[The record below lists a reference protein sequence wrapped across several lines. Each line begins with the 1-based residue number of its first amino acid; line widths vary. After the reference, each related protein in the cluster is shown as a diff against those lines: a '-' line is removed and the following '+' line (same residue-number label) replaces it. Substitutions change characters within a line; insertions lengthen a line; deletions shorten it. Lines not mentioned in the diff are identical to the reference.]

1 MTKKTN
7 KENNSQPSIEE
18 KIASIGN
25 FVTPSPVSD
34 GTDGEVVG
42 GKPLEKET
50 PGPEGTL
57 GGGDDGETPEGIT
70 GADIRKNTSGEGD

>member
-42 GKPLEKET
+42 GK
-50 PGPEGTL
+50 
-57 GGGDDGETPEGIT
+57 
-70 GADIRKNTSGEGD
+70 S